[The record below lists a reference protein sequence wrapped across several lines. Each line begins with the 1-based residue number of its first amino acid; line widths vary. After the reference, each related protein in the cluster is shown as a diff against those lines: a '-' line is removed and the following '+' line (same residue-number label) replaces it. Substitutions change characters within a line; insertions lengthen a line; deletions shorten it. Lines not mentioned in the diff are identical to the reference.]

1 MPLED
6 NTPSY
11 SPTATLDRQPSV
23 DTYPESDEV
32 RRYRERQE
40 ANLSARS
47 IEEQATPESV
57 RDGLIDI
64 YDEDDRSNLNYLQSG
79 VAEPVRRS
87 EVSPI
92 AENKYAD
99 EPTEEEKMHKIVEQM
114 PLLEQTKMII
124 STGNYIVNIVRTD
137 ALEMSRLER

>member
-1 MPLED
+1 MPI
-6 NTPSY
+6 
-11 SPTATLDRQPSV
+11 
-23 DTYPESDEV
+23 DTYQYQIPLHQQNMKQTDEFAPGYYPHASFEV
-32 RRYRERQE
+32 TQQVD
-40 ANLSARS
+40 LSARG

-57 RDGLIDI
+57 RDGLIDL
-64 YDEDDRSNLNYLQSG
+64 YDDRSNLNYLQNE
-79 VAEPVRRS
+79 ATEPVRRS

-124 STGNYIVNIVRTD
+124 STGSFIVNIVRTD
-137 ALEMSRLER
+137 ALEMSRIER